1 MATLAGSTIAST
13 YPLLLKI
20 DSNGIDGTLRA
31 IEDGDG
37 TDSAVKISTGAM
49 SVDGNVTITT
59 TDNSDNLTLT
69 STDDDA
75 NVGPNLVLFRD
86 TNDSAAVN
94 DYIGKITFRGEDV
107 DENNIDYV
115 TLNSQITNATSE
127 EGKFWIGTFVGGT
140 ERQRISIAG
149 AETIFNEDAQ
159 DLNLRVEG
167 SSNANLLFVDAGNNR
182 VGIGT
187 NAPTSTFDVRA
198 SSGAK
203 LLYEDSGEGL
213 LSLISSGST
222 AVVRL
227 DARSGEHHYLTN
239 GGALGIGTASPNIGS
254 YNTERGV
261 LTISSTD
268 NGSANNY
275 ANLEL
280 QGHAIANN
288 VSVGDISWYDH
299 TNQNAIVRGGRDS
312 STTTG
317 FLSFFTN
324 GGSGVGERMRILSG
338 GGLTFNGDTAAAN
351 ALDDYEEGTINPTL
365 LGASSNPTQIYNARG
380 GFYTKIGNRVFYTI
394 RIQMNG
400 SGISAGSGA
409 VTIGGLPFT
418 VHNDVNNRGACT
430 VGFGT
435 SWNTGQHGCPTH
447 GFHDGGTAT
456 ASLWVYDNDGGNI
469 GESEQADAADITN
482 STQIVVSG
490 HYITHT

>member
-213 LSLISSGST
+213 LS
-222 AVVRL
+222 
-227 DARSGEHHYLTN
+227 
-239 GGALGIGTASPNIGS
+239 
-254 YNTERGV
+254 
-261 LTISSTD
+261 
-268 NGSANNY
+268 
-275 ANLEL
+275 
-280 QGHAIANN
+280 
-288 VSVGDISWYDH
+288 
-299 TNQNAIVRGGRDS
+299 
-312 STTTG
+312 
-317 FLSFFTN
+317 
-324 GGSGVGERMRILSG
+324 
-338 GGLTFNGDTAAAN
+338 
-351 ALDDYEEGTINPTL
+351 
-365 LGASSNPTQIYNARG
+365 
-380 GFYTKIGNRVFYTI
+380 
-394 RIQMNG
+394 
-400 SGISAGSGA
+400 
-409 VTIGGLPFT
+409 
-418 VHNDVNNRGACT
+418 
-430 VGFGT
+430 
-435 SWNTGQHGCPTH
+435 
-447 GFHDGGTAT
+447 
-456 ASLWVYDNDGGNI
+456 
-469 GESEQADAADITN
+469 
-482 STQIVVSG
+482 
-490 HYITHT
+490 